1 MEGGACMRSKGEQ
14 ALSILWFISLAGS
27 ACILYMSVFLHMSIA
42 MGWLVAV
49 PAAAVV
55 LTAINLYL
63 TRRREKAEKAA
74 RKREQA
80 EDQA

>member
-1 MEGGACMRSKGEQ
+1 MRSKGEQ

-27 ACILYMSVFLHMSIA
+27 ACILYMGVFLHMEIA
-42 MGWLVAV
+42 MGWLIAV

-63 TRRREKAEKAA
+63 THRREKAEKAA

-80 EDQA
+80 ED